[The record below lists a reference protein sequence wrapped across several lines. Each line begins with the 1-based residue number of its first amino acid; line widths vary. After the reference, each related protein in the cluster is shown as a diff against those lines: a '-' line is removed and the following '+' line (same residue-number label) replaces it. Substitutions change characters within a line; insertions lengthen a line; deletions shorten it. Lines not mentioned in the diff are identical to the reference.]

1 MMSNLRGNYTKTIL
15 VTATVASLLTV
26 ILVTSNILAHDV
38 EAKVNKKRPG
48 YEVPFYSKGD
58 HKLLAIV
65 KFQDPN
71 GKNNNCWD
79 EIYARATPKNNNRD
93 VLNKQTIEN
102 NNAPSNGPSEILR
115 LKWNFNDVTLKET
128 STSNE
133 GKIRYYVEI
142 ELVGGIV
149 GETVTKYK
157 TFDAGT
163 RDLDFGIF
171 IMHTNPELSV
181 NNYC

>member
-1 MMSNLRGNYTKTIL
+1 LKINDTKMKL
-15 VTATVASLLTV
+15 AAATVVSLLTV
-26 ILVTSNILAHDV
+26 LLVTSNIFAHNV
-38 EAKVNKKRPG
+38 EAKVSKKRPG
-48 YEVPFYSKGD
+48 YEIPFNSKGD
-58 HKLLAIV
+58 HRLLAIV

-79 EIYARATPKNNNRD
+79 EIYARATPKNNNHD

-102 NNAPSNGPSEILR
+102 NDTPSNGPSEIIR
-115 LKWNFNDVTLKET
+115 LTWNFKEATIKKT
-128 STSNE
+128 STTND

-163 RDLDFGIF
+163 RDLDFGVF
-171 IMHTNPELSV
+171 LMHTNPDL
-181 NNYC
+181 CK